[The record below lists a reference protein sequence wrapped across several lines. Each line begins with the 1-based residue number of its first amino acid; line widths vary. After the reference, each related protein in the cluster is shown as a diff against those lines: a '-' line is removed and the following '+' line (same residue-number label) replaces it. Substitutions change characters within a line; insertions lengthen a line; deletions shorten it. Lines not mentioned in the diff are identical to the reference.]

1 MKVATAWWLGEA
13 PPQITR
19 HPRSSMHAAAIFRVD
34 RIPLK

>member
-1 MKVATAWWLGEA
+1 MNIATAWWLGAA

-19 HPRSSMHAAAIFRVD
+19 QPTSSMHAAAIFRDD

>member
-1 MKVATAWWLGEA
+1 MNSATARWLGDA

-19 HPRSSMHAAAIFRVD
+19 QPTSSMHAAAIFRDD